1 MELETLIHR
10 FSDTTEN
17 QEKAIFSSI
26 FILGNKL
33 QAIFDQHIP
42 DLTLK
47 QFMLLS
53 LVRQANE
60 PMSLSQYGLML
71 GCSRQNVKKLAK
83 SLEQKGFVTL
93 GSHQKDPRALQ
104 VFPTSKV
111 EIFFKTSFFQYQE
124 DLKSLFEV
132 YTPQEI
138 EALFTLLSKLYIG
151 IEHLEK
157 ETKQ

>member
-1 MELETLIHR
+1 MELETLNHR

-33 QAIFDQHIP
+33 QALFDQHIP

-71 GCSRQNVKKLAK
+71 GL
-83 SLEQKGFVTL
+83 SLI
-93 GSHQKDPRALQ
+93 H
-104 VFPTSKV
+104 
-111 EIFFKTSFFQYQE
+111 I
-124 DLKSLFEV
+124 
-132 YTPQEI
+132 
-138 EALFTLLSKLYIG
+138 
-151 IEHLEK
+151 
-157 ETKQ
+157 